1 MYSQF
6 NFKKSTFYE
15 ESVRLQPNQM
25 QAKAAWKSATA

>member
-6 NFKKSTFYE
+6 NFKKSTLYD

-25 QAKAAWKSATA
+25 QAKAA